1 MPESDVMTPEESISK
16 SILEKPLH
24 QLTEDD
30 ISQLTRE
37 DCRRYLKDKGMRRP
51 SWNKSQAIQQVI
63 SLKALLEPASDS
75 DAATARKK
83 LNIPRPQIV
92 PNRVPRGTS
101 ADTEI
106 SVSADE
112 SVPCTQKVPEV
123 NPDSS
128 SDLQGGHVPADN
140 EYVPPRTT
148 GVASRQ
154 VEQLTI
160 FYCGKVNVYD
170 DVPYAKAQAIMQ
182 LAASPLQSPQ
192 ETSLEGNTVFR
203 SFPCHLQPA
212 SVNVGLDSSVTVL
225 PNLRTVKMIEN
236 STLQIEESNILP
248 EENSAEGI
256 ASRKA
261 SVQRY
266 LEKRK
271 DRGRFKSK
279 RKVGA
284 SSIPGLDIYLNHH
297 IGNQTPNEHS
307 GRSGAFSP
315 IPIKSPNMRNSSG
328 LLENTILKNANY
340 TAVVDDKDSQE

>member
-83 LNIPRPQIV
+83 LHIPRPQIV
-92 PNRVPRGTS
+92 PVPRGTS
-101 ADTEI
+101 DDTEI

-123 NPDSS
+123 NLDTS
-128 SDLQGGHVPADN
+128 SDLQGGQVPADN
-140 EYVPPRTT
+140 ESVPPRTT

-160 FYCGKVNVYD
+160 FYCGKVIVYD

-182 LAASPLQSPQ
+182 LAASPLQFPQ

-203 SFPCHLQPA
+203 SSPCHLQPA
-212 SVNVGLDSSVTVL
+212 SLKVGLDSSVTVL

-236 STLQIEESNILP
+236 STPQVEESNILH
-248 EENSAEGI
+248 EENSAEGTS
-256 ASRKA
+256 SRKA

-279 RKVGA
+279 RKVGP

-297 IGNQTPNEHS
+297 LGNQTPNEHS

-315 IPIKSPNMRNSSG
+315 LPIKSPNMRNSNGS
-328 LLENTILKNANY
+328 LENAILKNANY

>member
-1 MPESDVMTPEESISK
+1 MTPEESISK
-16 SILEKPLH
+16 SILDKPLH

-75 DAATARKK
+75 DAAIARKK
-83 LNIPRPQIV
+83 LHIPHPQIL

-128 SDLQGGHVPADN
+128 SDLQGGIVPGDN
-140 EYVPPRTT
+140 ESVPPRTT
-148 GVASRQ
+148 GVVGRQ

-170 DVPYAKAQAIMQ
+170 DVPFAKAQAIMQ
-182 LAASPLQSPQ
+182 LAASPLQFPQ
-192 ETSLEGNTVFR
+192 ETSLEEKTVFR

-212 SVNVGLDSSVTVL
+212 SVKVGLDSSFTVL
-225 PNLRTVKMIEN
+225 PNLRTVKMTEN
-236 STLQIEESNILP
+236 STLQIEESNILR
-248 EENSAEGI
+248 EENSAEGT

-284 SSIPGLDIYLNHH
+284 SSFTGLDIYLNHH
-297 IGNQTPNEHS
+297 TGNQTPNEHS

-315 IPIKSPNMRNSSG
+315 ITIKSPNMRNSSG
-328 LLENTILKNANY
+328 SLENTMLKNSNY
-340 TAVVDDKDSQE
+340 TAVADDKDSQE